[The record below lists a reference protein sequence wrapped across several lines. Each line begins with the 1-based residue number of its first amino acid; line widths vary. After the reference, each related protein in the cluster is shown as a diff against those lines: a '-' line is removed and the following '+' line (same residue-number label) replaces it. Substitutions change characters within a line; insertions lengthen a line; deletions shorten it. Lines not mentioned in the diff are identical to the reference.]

1 MIVST
6 TTKST
11 AKINDRT
18 WKLVPS
24 TIPNGPGVTHGRLT
38 ENEFMFNVS
47 TKNLKIQTLT
57 IGAKMNGTKK
67 IGFNTIGAP
76 NKIGSLT
83 PKNVGTTEA
92 RPMARLRSDLQIHM
106 YKNGTIYVA
115 PVPPMVTIN
124 I

>member
-6 TTKST
+6 TIKRP
-11 AKINDRT
+11 AKINART

-24 TIPNGPGVTHGRLT
+24 TIPNGPGVTHGRLV

-57 IGAKMNGTKK
+57 IGAKMNGIKK

-83 PKNVGTTEA
+83 PKNVDRKST
-92 RPMARLRSDLQIHM
+92 RLNSSHHRISYAVFCL
-106 YKNGTIYVA
+106 KK
-115 PVPPMVTIN
+115 
-124 I
+124 

>member
-1 MIVST
+1 MITST
-6 TTKST
+6 TTNS
-11 AKINDRT
+11 AARMNEST
-18 WKLVPS
+18 WKFVPR
-24 TIPNGPGVTHGRLT
+24 TIPRGPGVTHGRLT

-92 RPMARLRSDLQIHM
+92 RPIARLRSDLHNHM
-106 YKNGTIYVA
+106 KRNGTTKVA

>member
-6 TTKST
+6 TTKSP

-67 IGFNTIGAP
+67 IGL

-106 YKNGTIYVA
+106 NKNGTINVA